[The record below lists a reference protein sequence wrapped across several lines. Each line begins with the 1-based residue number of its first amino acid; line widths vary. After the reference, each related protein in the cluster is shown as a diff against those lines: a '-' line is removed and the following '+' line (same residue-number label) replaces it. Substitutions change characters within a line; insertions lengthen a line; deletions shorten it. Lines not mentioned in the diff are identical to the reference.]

1 MLRILV
7 NGKLEDL
14 EGPVTI
20 AQFLAQKGVKG
31 NAVVERNLI
40 IVKRDTY
47 DQVELQDGDQLEVVQ
62 AMAGG

>member
-20 AQFLAQKGVKG
+20 SQFLAQKGVKG
-31 NAVVERNLI
+31 NAVVEHNLI